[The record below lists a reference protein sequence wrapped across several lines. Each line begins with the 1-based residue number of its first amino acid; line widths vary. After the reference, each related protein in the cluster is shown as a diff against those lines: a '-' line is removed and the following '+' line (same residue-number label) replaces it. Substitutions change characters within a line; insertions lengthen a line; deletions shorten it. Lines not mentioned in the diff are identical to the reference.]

1 MGTTHRRSGWTTV
14 KAVSSLRRIVALALS
29 AATLVPVLALSPS
42 ALATSDPCTGKTS
55 KLACLNST
63 VTAAQVSDR
72 LAASHRIV
80 ALPSST
86 QPTLAY
92 LSNTVSG
99 MMSFYMPAG
108 RCNNAA
114 RSADTG
120 AASVADCT
128 FGNSRASAANTIVLT
143 GDSRAM
149 MWATAYAKLATVLNW
164 RLIVLSKPGC
174 VAQTGALTYLN
185 VPGRPG
191 PWIACDRFRSAV
203 IADIAS
209 IKPAL
214 VVVAS
219 NPAASLADGRR
230 TSQSTSL
237 AHDNTYD
244 YLHQLKN
251 ASTTSTFVALTGFP
265 LLVNVGAGVAN
276 PVACVAAHKKDVRVC
291 DIKSNNSTNDDPT
304 NVAVTQAAV
313 DAGYATI
320 NQKPW
325 MCNVTCPAVV
335 DKMLPYARDGLHVD
349 NVYSVWLMGVMWRSL
364 AAVPN
369 SPISLPTN

>member
-251 ASTTSTFVALTGFP
+251 ASTTSTFVA
-265 LLVNVGAGVAN
+265 
-276 PVACVAAHKKDVRVC
+276 AHKKDVRVC